1 MYKYIL
7 PLALLAAP
15 TLAAADGYEGSAKD
29 GGYAYSYSVK
39 QSRGGW
45 ECPPEFN
52 RRECSRIRQEVAR
65 RRAREERV
73 RYAAPRRVIVERRDR
88 DYRETIIRPAR
99 AEFGGKRCI
108 GRISVTGGQRP
119 TEGMARGAAWKEW
132 RSVVRS
138 MAGGGEAYM
147 DDRYAVG
154 ERVRCH
160 ITGSNRF
167 LKRCEVSAVP
177 CR

>member
-1 MYKYIL
+1 MYRYIL

-15 TLAAADGYEGSAKD
+15 TIAAADGFEGSAKD
-29 GGYAYSYSVK
+29 TGYAYSYTVK
-39 QSRGGW
+39 QNRWS
-45 ECPPEFN
+45 CPPEFN
-52 RRECSRIRQEVAR
+52 RRECRRLQAEIAA
-65 RRAREERV
+65 RRAR
-73 RYAAPRRVIVERRDR
+73 PRKVIVERRIPVVR
-88 DYRETIIRPAR
+88 DTETR
-99 AEFGGKRCI
+99 AAFAGRRCI
-108 GRISVTGGQRP
+108 GRVTVTGGQRP
-119 TEGMARGAAWKEW
+119 TEGLARGAAWKEW
-132 RSVVRS
+132 RSVVRA

-167 LKRCEVSAVP
+167 LKRCEISAVP